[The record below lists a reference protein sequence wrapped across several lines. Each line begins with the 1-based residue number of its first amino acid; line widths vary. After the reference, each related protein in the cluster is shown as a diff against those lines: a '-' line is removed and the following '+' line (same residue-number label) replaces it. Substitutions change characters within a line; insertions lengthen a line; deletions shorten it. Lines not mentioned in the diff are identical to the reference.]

1 MDLFSSLKSFFKTGG
16 TVIDNNVFRLHYK
29 ATSIILVAFS
39 ILVTARQY
47 IGDPIDCIPEKQQI
61 PENML
66 DTFCWVHST
75 FSLPDSWEKQIG
87 EEVPY
92 PGVDTTKKGQKRVY
106 HAYYQWVCFVLF
118 LQAILF
124 YVPRYFWKSAENG
137 RIKNL
142 ILGLNSPC
150 LSEEV
155 KNSNKK
161 LLVEYLVANLNNH
174 KLYFI
179 SYLFAEFLNF
189 VNVIGQIYLIDCF
202 LGGEFSSYGVK
213 VLQFTGW
220 DGSLRYDPMIHVF
233 PRVTKCLFHKF
244 GSGGSIE
251 LIDTMCILPINIINE
266 KIYIFLW
273 FWFII
278 LAVLSGLVLAYRL
291 VLIFWPKS
299 RFLVTSSRARLV
311 KHDNLHI
318 VLSKFKLGDWLILDM
333 LSKNLET
340 LNFRDV
346 VNDVARSLEVKF
358 KEDFLHP

>member
-1 MDLFSSLKSFFKTGG
+1 MDLFSNLKSFFKTGG
-16 TVIDNNVFRLHYK
+16 TVIDNSVFRLHYK
-29 ATSIILVAFS
+29 ATTSILVAFS

-47 IGDPIDCIPEKQQI
+47 IGDPIDCISSKDV

-75 FSLPDSWEKQIG
+75 FSLPDSWEKKVG
-87 EEVPY
+87 DEVPY
-92 PGVDTTKKGQKRVY
+92 PGVDNSSKGQKRIY

-142 ILGLNSPC
+142 ILGLNTPC
-150 LSEEV
+150 LTEEI

-161 LLVEYLVANLNNH
+161 LLVDYLAANLNNH
-174 KLYFI
+174 TIYFMN
-179 SYLFAEFLNF
+179 YVFAEILNF
-189 VNVIGQIYLIDCF
+189 VNVVGQIYLIDRF
-202 LGGEFSSYGVK
+202 LGGEFSAYGVK

-220 DGSLRYDPMIHVF
+220 DGSLRYDPMIRVF
-233 PRVTKCLFHKF
+233 PRVTKCNFHKF
-244 GSGGSIE
+244 GSGGSVE

-278 LAVLSGLVLAYRL
+278 LANVSSLVLFYRI
-291 VLIFWPKS
+291 VLIFWPRC

-311 KHDNLHI
+311 KHDHLHTI
-318 VLSKFKLGDWLILDM
+318 LSRCRLGDWFVLDM
-333 LSKNLET
+333 LSKNLDS
-340 LNFRDV
+340 LNFKDV
-346 VNDVARSLEVKF
+346 VSDLAKRLDSKS
-358 KEDFLHP
+358 DYP